1 MIHEV
6 KNMFFCLIF
15 IELLRASFLLER
27 MIAPHRPPS
36 STIAV
41 NRHLQFR
48 PHRDSGAG
56 NGQCR
61 SLIVGLGDYVGGELV
76 CEGAVH
82 DIRYKPLE
90 FDGWNERHWTL
101 PFAGERYSL
110 VWFTPYGVV
119 ESQLWWLKD
128 M

>member
-1 MIHEV
+1 M
-6 KNMFFCLIF
+6 NF
-15 IELLRASFLLER
+15 ILYLDLLRSCFLLER
-27 MIAPHRPPS
+27 LISPHRPPS

-41 NRHLQFR
+41 NRHVQFR

-56 NGQCR
+56 NGQSL
-61 SLIVGLGDYVGGELV
+61 SLIVGLGDYHGGELV
-76 CEGAVH
+76 SENVAH

-110 VWFTPYGVV
+110 VWFTPYGVQ
-119 ESQLWWLKD
+119 EHQLWWLKD
-128 M
+128 L